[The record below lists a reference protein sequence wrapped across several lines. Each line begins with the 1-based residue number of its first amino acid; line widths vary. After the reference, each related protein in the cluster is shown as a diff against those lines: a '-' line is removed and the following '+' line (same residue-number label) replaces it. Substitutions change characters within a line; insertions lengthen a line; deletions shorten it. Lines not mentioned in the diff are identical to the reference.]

1 MLVCRESP
9 RQPDLLVLI
18 ESSPAIERLTVIIVN
33 FLLQQP
39 FGFGKT
45 LVLHI
50 ARCPA
55 LSRQYQQQCPQQPH
69 DPLHGDTSQNVRIW
83 PAYGARP
90 FQKVKSADSFLR
102 LYKIIYIYFSRHPPR
117 KKRPRQ
123 NINKKGP
130 IANDGPFPVLPLR
143 GNGIR

>member
-130 IANDGPFPVLPLR
+130 IASDGPFPVLPLR
-143 GNGIR
+143 GNGIK

>member
-55 LSRQYQQQCPQQPH
+55 LSRQY
-69 DPLHGDTSQNVRIW
+69 DKVFHGRRAVPTILFMAIPRKMS
-83 PAYGARP
+83 AYGLP
-90 FQKVKSADSFLR
+90 MGHVP
-102 LYKIIYIYFSRHPPR
+102 SRR
-117 KKRPRQ
+117 
-123 NINKKGP
+123 
-130 IANDGPFPVLPLR
+130 
-143 GNGIR
+143 